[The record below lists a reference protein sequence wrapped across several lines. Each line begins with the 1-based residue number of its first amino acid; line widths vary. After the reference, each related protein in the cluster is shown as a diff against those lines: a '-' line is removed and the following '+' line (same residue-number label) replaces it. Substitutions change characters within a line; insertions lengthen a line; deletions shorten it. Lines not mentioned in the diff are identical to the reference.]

1 LDLFGKA
8 PGLLGKVM
16 RISTAGADRRSAII
30 IENLDKEN
38 RMLKRSCS
46 FVVFLLVVSLTF
58 VSAWGKSGPIPVYPD
73 PPSSFDLRDVG
84 GTSYVTSIKN
94 QQGGTCW
101 THGTMAAIE
110 SNLLMTGAWVAAG
123 EAGEPN
129 LAEYH
134 LDWWNGFN
142 EHNNDDRIPPDGGGL
157 IVHMGGDYRVS
168 SAYLNR
174 GEGAVRDVDGQ
185 SYNNPPPRA
194 DTNWHYYY
202 ARDIEWYVAGADLSN
217 INTIKNAIMT
227 YGALGTC
234 MCSNGA
240 FMDDYY
246 YTHYQPPDND
256 IDPNHAIAIIGWDD
270 GKATQAPQPG
280 AWLCKNSWG
289 NWGLGGYFWISYYD
303 RWAGQHPE
311 MGAIS
316 YQNVEPMAYDYVY
329 YHDYHGW
336 RDTKQDCYEAF
347 NAFTACGATEGKETL
362 EAVSFYTAADNVDYT
377 VKIYDRFEGME
388 LFDEL
393 STQSGTMVYTGYH
406 TVDLDPPV
414 VLTPDDEF
422 YIYLSLSQGGHPY
435 DRTSEVPVLLG
446 AQYRTL
452 VESAARPGQSYYRE
466 GGNWVD
472 LQDYADPHW
481 PGTGNFCIKGLS
493 TEEVALGIRFPDGVP
508 EYVDPGVPTT
518 VRVQIAEV
526 GDTYV
531 PGSAQL
537 HCRMERGDF
546 VTSPL
551 APLGGDLFEATLP
564 PSGCIHTPE
573 FYFSAEA
580 AVEGVIYNPLAAPG
594 RVYSAFVGL
603 LTPVFPDDFES
614 DLGWTVQNDPN
625 LTGGG
630 WERGV
635 PVGGGDLCDPPADYD
650 GSGQCYLT
658 QNQDGDSDVDGGF
671 SWLISPT
678 ISLGSGEG
686 AIVSY
691 ALWYANDCGGDPDN
705 DFFKVYVSNNGGTDW
720 VLVETIGPESSP
732 GWTEHSFKVEDFV
745 IPTGLVKVRFLVS
758 DISLPSVV
766 EAGVDDFVVSLYQC
780 SSYCGDVNGDGEI
793 DVGDIVYLVG
803 YLYLAGPPPDC
814 DPTTIC
820 GDANGNGIV
829 NVGDICFLFNYLF
842 KGGPPPA
849 RYSP

>member
-202 ARDIEWYVAGADLSN
+202 ARDIEWYVAGADLSD

>member
-1 LDLFGKA
+1 MNKLRYSL
-8 PGLLGKVM
+8 
-16 RISTAGADRRSAII
+16 
-30 IENLDKEN
+30 
-38 RMLKRSCS
+38 
-46 FVVFLLVVSLTF
+46 VVFFLIVSLPF
-58 VSAWGKSGPIPVYPD
+58 AIAWGGSDPKPVYLD
-73 PPSSFDLRDVG
+73 PPSSFDLRNVG
-84 GTSYVTSIKN
+84 GNNYVTSIKN

-101 THGTMAAIE
+101 THGVMASME
-110 SNLLMTGAWVAAG
+110 SNLLMTGTWEAAG

-142 EHNNDDRIPPDGGGL
+142 DHNNDDRIPPDGGGL
-157 IVHMGGDYRVS
+157 IVHLGGDYRVA

-174 GEGAVRDVDGQ
+174 GEGAVRDIDGQ

-217 INTIKNAIMT
+217 INTIKNAVMAH
-227 YGALGTC
+227 GAVGTC
-234 MCSNGA
+234 LCSNGL

-246 YTHYQPPDND
+246 YTHYQPPESPL
-256 IDPNHAIAIIGWDD
+256 DPNHAVAIVGWDD
-270 GKATQAPQPG
+270 FKATQAPQPG

-289 NWGLGGYFWISYYD
+289 NWGLGGYFWISFYD
-303 RWAGQHPE
+303 KWCGQHVE

-316 YQNVEPMAYDYVY
+316 YQNVEPFAHDYTY

-336 RDTKQDCYEAF
+336 RDTKEDCYEAF
-347 NAFTACGATEGKETL
+347 NAFTACGATEGKEIL
-362 EAVSFYTAADNVDYT
+362 RAVSFYTAADNVNYT

-388 LFDEL
+388 LSDEL
-393 STQSGTMVYTGYH
+393 ATESGTIQYAGYH
-406 TVDLDPPV
+406 TIDLDPPV
-414 VLTPDDEF
+414 VLTPDEDF

-446 AQYRTL
+446 AQYRAL

-466 GGNWVD
+466 GGAWID
-472 LQDYADPHW
+472 LQDFADPPW
-481 PGTGNFCIKGLS
+481 TGTANFCIKGMS

-518 VRVQIAEV
+518 ITVQIAEV

-531 PGSAQL
+531 PGTAML

-551 APLGGDLFEATLP
+551 VSLGGDLYEATLP
-564 PSGCIHTPE
+564 PAGCVHTPE

-580 AVEGVIYNPLAAPG
+580 ALEGEVCSPLAAPD
-594 RVYSAFVGL
+594 RVYSAYVGF
-603 LTPVFPDDFES
+603 LTPVFPDNFET
-614 DLGWTVQNDPN
+614 DLGWNVQNDPN
-625 LTGGG
+625 LTGGA

-635 PVGGGDLCDPPADYD
+635 PVGGGDRGDPATDFD

-658 QNQDGDSDVDGGF
+658 GNEDGDSDVDGGF
-671 SWLISPT
+671 TWLISPT
-678 ISLGSGEG
+678 VSLGPGVG

-691 ALWYANDCGGDPDN
+691 ALWYTNNFEGDPDN
-705 DFFKVYVSNNGGTDW
+705 DYFKVYVSHNDGADW

-732 GWTEHSFKVEDFV
+732 GWTEHSFIVEDFV
-745 IPTGLVKVRFLVS
+745 PPTGQVKVRFLVS

-766 EAGVDDFVVSLYQC
+766 EAGIDDFVVSLYRC
-780 SSYCGDVNGDGEI
+780 VSYCGDVNGDGEI
-793 DVGDIVYLVG
+793 GVGDIVHLIS
-803 YLYLAGPPPDC
+803 YLYVNGSPPEC
-814 DPTTIC
+814 DPVSVC
-820 GDANGNGIV
+820 GDVNGDNIV
-829 NVGDICFLFNYLF
+829 NVGDVCHLFNYLF
-842 KGGPPPA
+842 KGGPPPT